1 MATHS
6 SILVWRVPTDRG
18 TWQATVHGVAK
29 SWSRLRN
36 MVRDQGN
43 ETGKGEKPNNT
54 ALMCRLLFWAQ
65 VGFSFAGNFLG
76 NWNTQ
81 RIVPPRGK
89 QLV

>member
-1 MATHS
+1 
-6 SILVWRVPTDRG
+6 
-18 TWQATVHGVAK
+18 
-29 SWSRLRN
+29 